1 MANLTP
7 LLERRSDWHSRS
19 EFQSVTELAVALES
33 HTGAAVVSP
42 LNRYRCEDRTHGKNT
57 RRAGPDQVAE

>member
-19 EFQSVTELAVALES
+19 EFQSVTELAVVLES
-33 HTGAAVVSP
+33 RTGAAVVSR
-42 LNRYRCEDRTHGKNT
+42 LNRHQCDDRTHGKNT
-57 RRAGPDQVAE
+57 RRAGRDKVAE